1 MMANRFIGETTAQA
15 DGKSWTLRC
24 DFNAMAAFEEATGKD
39 AMTAFEAAEQGDVS
53 ILDLR
58 HLVRACLLRHHP
70 DATLCDAGDVLSYD
84 LGVVQRLIEG
94 AMPTSGEAAE
104 LGNGQ
109 PVTAPVTA
117 PG

>member
-1 MMANRFIGETTAQA
+1 
-15 DGKSWTLRC
+15 
-24 DFNAMAAFEEATGKD
+24 
-39 AMTAFEAAEQGDVS
+39 
-53 ILDLR
+53 
-58 HLVRACLLRHHP
+58 
-70 DATLCDAGDVLSYD
+70 LCDAGDVLSHD
-84 LGVVQRLIEG
+84 LSVVQRLIEG

>member
-1 MMANRFIGETTAQA
+1 MANRFMGETTAQA
-15 DGKSWTLRC
+15 DGNNWTLRC

-53 ILDLR
+53 VLDLR

-70 DATLCDAGDVLSYD
+70 DATLCDAGDVLSHD
-84 LGVVQRLIEG
+84 IGVVERLI
-94 AMPTSGEAAE
+94 AASMPTAGEAAE

-109 PVTAPVTA
+109 ALAAPETK

>member
-70 DATLCDAGDVLSYD
+70 DATLCDAGDVLSHD

-109 PVTAPVTA
+109 PVTAP
-117 PG
+117 G

>member
-1 MMANRFIGETTAQA
+1 MGNRFLGEATAKV
-15 DGKSWTLRC
+15 DGKEWTLRC
-24 DFNAMAAFEEATGKD
+24 DFNAMAEFEDATGKD
-39 AMTAFEAAEQGDVS
+39 AMDAFQAAEEGDVS
-53 ILDLR
+53 LKDLR
-58 HLVRACLLRHHP
+58 HLVLACLLRHHP

-84 LGVVQRLIEG
+84 VGVVQRLIAA
-94 AMPTSGEAAE
+94 AMPTEGEAAE

>member
-1 MMANRFIGETTAQA
+1 MANRFMGETTAQI
-15 DGKSWTLRC
+15 DGQTWTLRC

-39 AMTAFEAAEQGDVS
+39 AMTAFEAAEQGNVS
-53 ILDLR
+53 VLDLR
-58 HLVRACLLRHHP
+58 QLVRACLLRHHP
-70 DATLCDAGDVLSYD
+70 DATLCDAGDVLSHD

-94 AMPTSGEAAE
+94 AMPTEGEAAE

-109 PVTAPVTA
+109 GAADPAPPA